1 MKTLERDLNALE
13 QYVYDWLED
22 KTEEDD
28 GYTEAVI
35 NDLMN
40 GGCQGGMVG
49 DLIYYSDTHEF
60 YDKYYCE
67 IESLR
72 EDLEDQFGEPL
83 KPDGD
88 LKNWFAWL
96 GFEETARR
104 LCLELGYDI

>member
-13 QYVYDWLED
+13 QYVYEWLEY

-28 GYTEAVI
+28 GHTKSVI

-49 DLIYYSDTHEF
+49 DLIYYDDTHKF
-60 YDKYYCE
+60 YDKYYYE

-72 EDLEDQFGEPL
+72 EELEFQFGEPL

-96 GFEETARR
+96 GFEETARS
-104 LCLELGYDI
+104 LGLEMGYDI